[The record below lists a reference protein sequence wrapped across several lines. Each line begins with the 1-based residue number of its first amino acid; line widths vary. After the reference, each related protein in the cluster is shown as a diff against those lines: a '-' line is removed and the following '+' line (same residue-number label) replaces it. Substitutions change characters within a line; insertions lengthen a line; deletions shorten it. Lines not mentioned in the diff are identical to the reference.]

1 MDVHVGSAAADA
13 GTQLSRGRRLYELL
27 CEMLNILYSDR
38 YKYIASGVDVNY
50 EVPERSGKII
60 STGTPFRLVYGV
72 IHL

>member
-1 MDVHVGSAAADA
+1 MNRKIPDIGLLLSQSA
-13 GTQLSRGRRLYELL
+13 TSVL
-27 CEMLNILYSDR
+27 
-38 YKYIASGVDVNY
+38 ASGVDINY